1 MDLKS
6 LIAKMDQ
13 IEAKLN
19 EADAPAAAP
28 AAAPVD
34 PARAQFDKFKADDA
48 KAAAIEQVKKMTSP
62 QGGANFIDPKDGII
76 KYADQANASMG
87 GQPQIKEFPFDWFQK
102 GQEKEFFGTLK
113 AAGLEVVPVERKSL
127 FGSFQVAGIKGG
139 AEAVANIG
147 KAPAVDPNST
157 LEKLKQLMALIEQYA
172 AVKAKVAAARQAASK
187 PGEKRTAGEIKA
199 SADLGNFAGESI
211 EFKGAIAKNLVES
224 FGYNFNQPAPEGYY
238 YDTNGQLVEY
248 SMAQFGQDAGDFGRG
263 AWNGLTLG
271 AGDNINAGVK
281 SVFKGTKY
289 KDELGKEI
297 SASQAAEKRSPGLY
311 TAGNVAGAIAA
322 PIPGGAAV
330 GAMKG
335 LGTVGRIAAQ
345 GALNYGATKG
355 VEYVK
360 DKSDLKTLGGG
371 KGDPK
376 IQQLQKVIGVVPDGV
391 MGPKTKQAL
400 IAWQTQNKIPAT
412 GVADAATMQAAGL
425 AESGETMNKP
435 QTVAEGIASLRDR
448 LAMIESELPPVE
460 EETNEEYYMGE
471 DGNVYNALGEQLTDE
486 GVLSA
491 LGKGIKNIGS
501 AFRAGVADPA
511 GAKALAG
518 AATKTGEKAALKTGA
533 ALARNPGKVAAGAAA
548 AGALGAASLGAT
560 QGASTTPV
568 KPPAGPAAPAAPAAP
583 ATPTAAQPEAEDP
596 ELKDLRAK
604 IDALMAE
611 LAKDQNPEV
620 QKGLADAKAKWS
632 TVSGAQ

>member
-13 IEAKLN
+13 IEQGLN
-19 EADAPAAAP
+19 EADAAAP

-48 KAAAIEQVKKMTSP
+48 KAAAVEQVKKMTSP

-76 KYADQANASMG
+76 KYQDQAGMG
-87 GQPQIKEFPFDWFQK
+87 GGGAIKEFPYDWFQK
-102 GQEKEFFGTLK
+102 GQEKQFFATLQ
-113 AAGLEVVPVERKSL
+113 AAGLEIVPVERKSL
-127 FGSFQVAGIKGG
+127 FGSFQVAGVKGG
-139 AEAVANIG
+139 PEAVANIG
-147 KAPAVDPNST
+147 QAPAADANAT
-157 LEKLKQLMALIEQYA
+157 LEKLKQLIALIEKYA
-172 AVKAKVAAARQAASK
+172 AAKAKVAAAQAAAQK

-199 SADLGNFAGESI
+199 SADLGNFAGESA
-211 EFKGAIAKNLVES
+211 EYKSDIAKNLVES

-248 SMAQFGQDAGDFGRG
+248 SMSQFGQDAGDFGRG

-297 SASQAAEKRSPGLY
+297 AASQAAEKRSPGLY

-330 GAMKG
+330 GAMRG
-335 LGTVGRIAAQ
+335 LGTVGKIAAQ

-360 DKSDLKTLGGG
+360 DKADLKTLGGG

-376 IQQLQKVIGVVPDGV
+376 VQQLQKVIGVVPDGV

-435 QTVAEGIASLRDR
+435 QSVAEGIASLRDR
-448 LAMIESELPPVE
+448 LAMIESELPTNEEAVE
-460 EETNEEYYMGE
+460 EEYYMGE
-471 DGNVYNALGEQLTDE
+471 DGNVYNSLGEQITDE

-568 KPPAGPAAPAAPAAP
+568 KPPSTPAATTAPAAPAAP
-583 ATPTAAQPEAEDP
+583 ATPAAAPAEDE
-596 ELKDLRAK
+596 ELKALRAQ

-611 LAKDQNPEV
+611 IAKDQNPEV
-620 QKGLADAKAKWS
+620 QKGLADAKAKWA
-632 TVSGAQ
+632 TVSGSAQ